1 MADGH
6 AANIIAYPK
15 MVDMVKFN
23 TSFED
28 FDHLHRGGI
37 SNLYARYPNISP
49 MKANAPNMPKMSK
62 SSLISRQ
69 GQSVANKILSAPCFS
84 TIFLNNRR
92 KWTSKKSWR
101 IL

>member
-15 MVDMVKFN
+15 MVDMVKLSN
-23 TSFED
+23 WFED

-49 MKANAPNMPKMSK
+49 MKANAPNMPNIPK
-62 SSLISRQ
+62 SSFTQ
-69 GQSVANKILSAPCFS
+69 MM
-84 TIFLNNRR
+84 
-92 KWTSKKSWR
+92 
-101 IL
+101 